1 MKQVFQKYIQLVVLV
16 IVVLIID
23 IIDRI
28 FGTTFSDN
36 EFVLLI
42 AYVTAL
48 YCNICDRF
56 DNIEQMLAW

>member
-1 MKQVFQKYIQLVVLV
+1 MKQVFQKYRQLVYLV
-16 IVVLIID
+16 IVIIIVE
-23 IIDRI
+23 IINRI

-48 YCNICDRF
+48 YGNMCDRL
-56 DNIEQMLAW
+56 DNIEQMLKW

>member
-1 MKQVFQKYIQLVVLV
+1 MKQIIHKCRQLVMLV
-16 IVVLIID
+16 FVIIAVD

-42 AYVTAL
+42 AYITAL
-48 YCNICDRF
+48 YSNIDDRL
-56 DNIEQMLAW
+56 DNIEQMLEW